1 MKNSLLQN
9 LKAMKKQIGQ
19 AYTNEELTKIV
30 NSLIDMQIK
39 EQGSIRKKKAE
50 NDYNENE
57 EEEGNDD
64 TLDYHRCKHHSFL
77 KPIAFSKHVQVFEE
91 CG

>member
-50 NDYNENE
+50 NDYDENE
-57 EEEGNDD
+57 EEEGNDNP
-64 TLDYHRCKHHSFL
+64 LDYHRCKYHLF
-77 KPIAFSKHVQVFEE
+77 
-91 CG
+91 